1 MQPGPLLEGDAATV
15 PNVPNLP
22 AYVETRASG
31 VEWLGDVPAHWE
43 VRRIKDWLRVNQTV
57 LPEDTDPDYEFHYID
72 IGAVQTGVLVREPV
86 RMRFGASPSRARR
99 VLRNG
104 DTIVSTVRTYLKAVW
119 HVAARGTDLVAST
132 GFAVLTPRAQ
142 TEPAFV
148 GHLCRSQPF
157 TDCVMAQSVG
167 VAYPAIAETRLSAVP
182 VAIPPPEEQT
192 AIVRFLDYLD
202 RRIRRYIRAK
212 EKLIATLEEQKQ
224 AVIDQAVTGRIDVRT
239 GRPYPAYK
247 DSGAEWLG
255 HKPAHWKV
263 RKIRQCASIS
273 GGMTPR
279 MEDRR
284 FWNGD
289 VPWVTPKDMKTMVIH
304 DSRLRVTEAALAE
317 TPLRLIQ
324 PPAVLMV
331 VRGMILARRVPIA
344 RTTAPVTINQDMKAL
359 RPRAALNA
367 TYMASLLDCAH
378 DGLFPLID
386 EAGHGTRRLPTER
399 WRDLPIAIP
408 PEAEQTAIS
417 RFVHHVTTTTT
428 AATARARRQ
437 AAVLREW
444 RERLIADVVT
454 GKLDV
459 REATTTLPER

>member
-1 MQPGPLLEGDAATV
+1 MQPSPPLEGNAATV
-15 PNVPNLP
+15 LRLP
-22 AYVETRASG
+22 TYAETRDSG

-57 LPEDTDPDYEFHYID
+57 LPEDTDPDYEFRYID
-72 IGAVQTGVLVREPV
+72 IGAVQAGVLIGEPV
-86 RMRFGASPSRARR
+86 RMKFGSSPSRARR
-99 VLRNG
+99 VLRVG

-119 HVAARGTDLVAST
+119 QVPTGEDDLVAST
-132 GFAVLTPRAQ
+132 GFAVLTPRAA

-148 GHLCRSQPF
+148 GTLCRSQPF

-167 VAYPAIAETRLSAVP
+167 VAYPAIAETRFSAVP

-212 EKLIATLEEQKQ
+212 EKLIAALEEQKQ
-224 AVIDQAVTGRIDVRT
+224 AVIHQAVTGQIDVRI
-239 GRPYPAYK
+239 GRPYPIYRE
-247 DSGAEWLG
+247 SGLDWL
-255 HKPAHWKV
+255 PEVPSHWTMK
-263 RKIRQCASIS
+263 KLRQCASIS
-273 GGMTPR
+273 GGMTPS
-279 MEDRR
+279 MEDGR

-289 VPWVTPKDMKTMVIH
+289 VPWVTPKDMKTVVID
-304 DSRLRVTEAALAE
+304 DSRLRVTDIALAE
-317 TPLRLIQ
+317 TPLRLVQ

-359 RPRAALNA
+359 RPRTALNA
-367 TYMASLLDCAH
+367 TYMASFLDCAH

-417 RFVHHVTTTTT
+417 RFVHRVTTTTT

-437 AAVLREW
+437 TAVLREW